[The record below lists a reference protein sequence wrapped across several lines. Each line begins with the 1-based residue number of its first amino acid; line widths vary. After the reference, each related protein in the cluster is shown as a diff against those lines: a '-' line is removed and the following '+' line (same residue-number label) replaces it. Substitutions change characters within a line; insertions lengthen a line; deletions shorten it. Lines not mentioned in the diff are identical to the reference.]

1 MEELKNTRDIIDMEH
16 REGHK
21 EIRLEHKRRVNGISK
36 NTTLWMNVNKEE
48 GTSYKVKTGLETS
61 VLGIIKAL

>member
-36 NTTLWMNVNKEE
+36 NTTL
-48 GTSYKVKTGLETS
+48 
-61 VLGIIKAL
+61 